1 LAENQMKVP
10 YFTQKDMD
18 EELKNLYAQSTR
30 HGQSQIPGGDG
41 ARGGGGVGKQKLRTY
56 DALSYLKE
64 VKDVFQDQRDK
75 YDIFLD
81 VMKDFKAQRVNTAGV
96 IARSIVESDEA
107 RSFVNK
113 IKKHF
118 QNDDHVYKSFLNIL
132 NMYRK
137 KHKGITEV
145 YDEVATLFTDHPDLL
160 EEFKRFLPGASA
172 TAAAPHAP
180 FVQQSFYQAPMD
192 KQRRRDRIL
201 APHKH
206 RDSSVERDNMDED
219 KTMIKMQKDQRKRA
233 EKDNMERRSSDQ
245 DYREPEH
252 DLYRDFNMGS
262 LHDKHK
268 SGRKVEDFRVDPV
281 LASDNKHGLRSEM
294 FPDAT
299 KDYKLSAS
307 LFPLLCALLL
317 NSMLPLFDFFAGCRS
332 RFVYLSKFWVCIISP
347 AMYEREFIF
356 CEKVKERLHSSED
369 YQTFLKC
376 LHIYST
382 DIISKK
388 DLQGL
393 VCVGDLLGKYPD
405 LMDGFIEFLE
415 RCENI
420 DGFLAGV
427 MNTIAFLFIAEPLW
441 SEGHAS
447 KSVNVEGKDKDH
459 ERETDGAKEKDRY
472 KEKYMGKSIQELN
485 LSIWMNIN
493 NFAFD
498 CESVLDNT
506 KQYPIPSASQRS
518 ELDAQ
523 VLNDKW
529 VSVTSG
535 SEDYSFKHMRRNQ
548 YEESLFRCEDDRF
561 ELDML
566 LESVNSSAKQ
576 AEELLNCIN
585 DNTIS
590 SEGPIRVEDHF
601 TALNLRCIERLYGD
615 HGLDVMDLLRKNPSV
630 ALHVILTRLK
640 QKQEEWTKCRSD
652 FNKVWA
658 EIYAKNHY
666 KSLDHRSFYF
676 KQQDSKDLS
685 TKSLVTE
692 IKEMNEKT
700 QKVDD
705 VVLVI
710 AAASRHPSC
719 EEVCTTKE
727 QLNKVMRLWTS
738 FLEPMLGVPSRHHP
752 IEGTEDVLMA
762 THHAGKITKALTGEG
777 DDHDF
782 HLEEKQKIKTV
793 VDKVS
798 GFDVTAGSG
807 EQLLS
812 VGAHNNE
819 GEEVT
824 PGACIGIMGMQLLLG
839 EDVSGSESAN
849 ECSREEHEEDEDRE
863 QDDVDDKNES
873 EAEEIPDSRFV
884 RDGISSSPSENFLHT
899 VKPLAKH
906 VSFFKYCMKDY
917 YRQKVLSTAAEMKS
931 RTAKD
936 ASPPDLYDRFMSALY
951 NLLDGS
957 AGNEKFEDDCQAI
970 IENQSYVLFTLDK
983 LIFVWFSR
991 FSFVLMDDGKDK
1003 ACMPLNQW
1011 IEIVLSFTN
1020 LGLSFNPF
1028 KRYKVTNVGFD
1039 RYNCVTLA
1047 EVATAKSN
1055 GFWIEDRKLY
1065 VKFVVFKEQGKKP

>member
-1 LAENQMKVP
+1 MKRFQDDVHANSQLKRPFGSSRAE
-10 YFTQKDMD
+10 
-18 EELKNLYAQSTR
+18 S

-96 IARSIVESDEA
+96 IARVKELFKGHNNLILGFNTFLPKGSEITLIEEQDAPLKSTVESDEA

-118 QNDDHVYKSFLNIL
+118 QNNDHVYKSFLNIL

-145 YDEVATLFTDHPDLL
+145 YNEVATLFTDHPDLL

-180 FVQQSFYQAPMD
+180 FVQQSFHQAPMD
-192 KQRRRDRIL
+192 KQCHRDRIL

-206 RDSSVERDNMDED
+206 CDSSVEHDNMDED

-233 EKDNMERRSSDQ
+233 EKDNMEKRSSDQ

-252 DLYRDFNMGS
+252 DLYGDFNMGS

-268 SGRKVEDFRVDPV
+268 SGRKVEDLRVDPV
-281 LASDNKHGLRSEM
+281 LASDDKHGLRTM
-294 FPDAT
+294 
-299 KDYKLSAS
+299 YK
-307 LFPLLCALLL
+307 
-317 NSMLPLFDFFAGCRS
+317 
-332 RFVYLSKFWVCIISP
+332 
-347 AMYEREFIF
+347 REFIF
-356 CEKVKERLHSSED
+356 CEKVKERLHRSED

-393 VCVGDLLGKYPD
+393 VGDLLGKYPD

-427 MNTIAFLFIAEPLW
+427 MNKIAFLFIAEPLW

-459 ERETDGAKEKDRY
+459 KHETDGAKEKDRY
-472 KEKYMGKSIQELN
+472 NEKYMGKSIQELD
-485 LSIWMNIN
+485 LSSCRCCTPSYRLLPE
-493 NFAFD
+493 D
-498 CESVLDNT
+498 
-506 KQYPIPSASQRS
+506 YPIPSASQTS
-518 ELDAQ
+518 ELGAQ

-535 SEDYSFKHMRRNQ
+535 SEEYSFKHMRRNQ

-590 SEGPIRVEDHF
+590 SEVPIRVEDHF

-615 HGLDVMDLLRKNPSV
+615 HGLDVMELLRKNPSV

-640 QKQEEWTKCRSD
+640 QKQEEWTKCRSY

-692 IKEMNEKT
+692 IKEMKEKT

-710 AAASRHPSC
+710 AAASRHP
-719 EEVCTTKE
+719 VIP
-727 QLNKVMRLWTS
+727 N
-738 FLEPMLGVPSRHHP
+738 LE
-752 IEGTEDVLMA
+752 
-762 THHAGKITKALTGEG
+762 
-777 DDHDF
+777 
-782 HLEEKQKIKTV
+782 
-793 VDKVS
+793 
-798 GFDVTAGSG
+798 
-807 EQLLS
+807 
-812 VGAHNNE
+812 
-819 GEEVT
+819 
-824 PGACIGIMGMQLLLG
+824 
-839 EDVSGSESAN
+839 
-849 ECSREEHEEDEDRE
+849 
-863 QDDVDDKNES
+863 
-873 EAEEIPDSRFV
+873 
-884 RDGISSSPSENFLHT
+884 
-899 VKPLAKH
+899 
-906 VSFFKYCMKDY
+906 
-917 YRQKVLSTAAEMKS
+917 
-931 RTAKD
+931 
-936 ASPPDLYDRFMSALY
+936 
-951 NLLDGS
+951 
-957 AGNEKFEDDCQAI
+957 FEYSDTDI
-970 IENQSYVLFTLDK
+970 H
-983 LIFVWFSR
+983 
-991 FSFVLMDDGKDK
+991 
-1003 ACMPLNQW
+1003 
-1011 IEIVLSFTN
+1011 
-1020 LGLSFNPF
+1020 
-1028 KRYKVTNVGFD
+1028 
-1039 RYNCVTLA
+1039 
-1047 EVATAKSN
+1047 
-1055 GFWIEDRKLY
+1055 
-1065 VKFVVFKEQGKKP
+1065 

>member
-1 LAENQMKVP
+1 MGVASIFPGKIEFHKRYNKVKQLRQSQEEVLIPLIRSRLEVVNRRRLCKKEGKEEEEGSVVAYADSLFDLELPDEKRTLNEKAIVSLCGEFLSAGTDSTATALEWIMANLVKYPHVQTKLYEDIIGVVGPPPKLAEKNEKAELVVIKEKDLQRMSYLKYVVLEGLRCHPPMHFVIPHSVTDDVELEGYLVPKDTTVNFMVADIGWDSKVWDKPMEFKPERFFTKTTTSGDNIGGEATTLFDVTGSREIKMIPFGAGRRICPALGFAFLHLEFFVANLIWHFEWRAAEGDTIDLSEKKELLAAVRCAKMKRFRDDVHANP
-10 YFTQKDMD
+10 Q
-18 EELKNLYAQSTR
+18 LKRPFGSSRAES

-96 IARSIVESDEA
+96 IARVKELFKGHSNLILGFNTFLPKGSEITLIEEQDAPLKSIVESDEA

-160 EEFKRFLPGASA
+160 DEFKRFLPGASA

-281 LASDNKHGLRSEM
+281 LASDNKHGLRKAVVIFCM
-294 FPDAT
+294 CCCCW
-299 KDYKLSAS
+299 K
-307 LFPLLCALLL
+307 
-317 NSMLPLFDFFAGCRS
+317 GCRS

-393 VCVGDLLGKYPD
+393 VGDLLGKYPD

-485 LSIWMNIN
+485 LSSCRCCTPSYRLLPK
-493 NFAFD
+493 D
-498 CESVLDNT
+498 
-506 KQYPIPSASQRS
+506 YPIPSASQRS

-590 SEGPIRVEDHF
+590 SEGLIRVEDHF

-640 QKQEEWTKCRSD
+640 QKQEEWAKCRSD

-710 AAASRHPSC
+710 AAASRHP
-719 EEVCTTKE
+719 VIP
-727 QLNKVMRLWTS
+727 N
-738 FLEPMLGVPSRHHP
+738 LE
-752 IEGTEDVLMA
+752 
-762 THHAGKITKALTGEG
+762 
-777 DDHDF
+777 
-782 HLEEKQKIKTV
+782 
-793 VDKVS
+793 
-798 GFDVTAGSG
+798 
-807 EQLLS
+807 
-812 VGAHNNE
+812 
-819 GEEVT
+819 
-824 PGACIGIMGMQLLLG
+824 
-839 EDVSGSESAN
+839 
-849 ECSREEHEEDEDRE
+849 
-863 QDDVDDKNES
+863 
-873 EAEEIPDSRFV
+873 
-884 RDGISSSPSENFLHT
+884 
-899 VKPLAKH
+899 
-906 VSFFKYCMKDY
+906 
-917 YRQKVLSTAAEMKS
+917 
-931 RTAKD
+931 
-936 ASPPDLYDRFMSALY
+936 
-951 NLLDGS
+951 
-957 AGNEKFEDDCQAI
+957 FEYSDTDI
-970 IENQSYVLFTLDK
+970 H
-983 LIFVWFSR
+983 
-991 FSFVLMDDGKDK
+991 
-1003 ACMPLNQW
+1003 
-1011 IEIVLSFTN
+1011 
-1020 LGLSFNPF
+1020 
-1028 KRYKVTNVGFD
+1028 
-1039 RYNCVTLA
+1039 
-1047 EVATAKSN
+1047 
-1055 GFWIEDRKLY
+1055 
-1065 VKFVVFKEQGKKP
+1065 